1 VVRCRVGLS
10 PVGRIAIS
18 AALRNDSVLRRTM
31 PFAWFTSAA
40 LLAAC
45 LGGCASVSDKMSQAA
60 GSLPGIGLPANTP
73 ERPAE
78 AHAFPAVHDMPPQR
92 TTAVLTADE
101 QRAMERELV
110 SVRDGQKVTAKP
122 AEPAPTPSPAAKPAA
137 KPAVAARARPA
148 PRPEPAASMPAQ
160 PSSNRMIY

>member
-1 VVRCRVGLS
+1 MVRCRVGLS
-10 PVGRIAIS
+10 AVGRIAING
-18 AALRNDSVLRRTM
+18 ALRKGGVLRRTM
-31 PFAWFTSAA
+31 PFARLTSAA

-122 AEPAPTPSPAAKPAA
+122 AA